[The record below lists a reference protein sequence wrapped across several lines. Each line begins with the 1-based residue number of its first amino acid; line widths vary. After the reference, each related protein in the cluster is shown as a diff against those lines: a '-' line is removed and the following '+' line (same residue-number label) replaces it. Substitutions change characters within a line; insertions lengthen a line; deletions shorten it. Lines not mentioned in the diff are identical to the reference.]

1 MRKRKGFTLI
11 ELLVVIAV
19 IALLLAILMPA
30 LQKAKYQTKRVVCM
44 SNVRQ
49 QSVIFFTYSQ
59 DNDDKFPPH
68 TERIAL
74 RVKDT
79 FDATELNIWSAFYD
93 SYVTDSKILICPITR
108 IMGVHYA
115 NTDFVPNMNGA
126 GRTFGGWDS
135 KVAGTDTPS
144 SVISVAYNWYANFTP
159 SLPGGPEWPVTF
171 YNGETPW
178 PKNMTECSPNR
189 TLISHNVMANAW
201 GLYDNSHGGT
211 GIQVADLKIDSSEE
225 IDNPIGLAD
234 GHVIYRLKSKT
245 LLRAS
250 YIGDRGL
257 AELFY

>member
-1 MRKRKGFTLI
+1 MRKKKGFTLI
-11 ELLVVIAV
+11 ELLVVISV

-30 LQKAKYQTKRVVCM
+30 LQKAKYQAKRMVCM

-49 QSVIFFTYSQ
+49 QLLIFFTYSQ

-68 TERIAL
+68 TERTAL

-79 FDATELNIWSAFYD
+79 FDATELNIWSVFYD
-93 SYVTDSKILICPITR
+93 SYMTNSKILICPITR
-108 IMGVHYA
+108 IIGGHYA
-115 NTDFVPNMNGA
+115 STDFVPNMDA
-126 GRTFGGWDS
+126 RGRTFGGWDS
-135 KVAGTDTPS
+135 KVAGTDTPA

-159 SLPGGPEWPVTF
+159 SEWGPVWPVTF
-171 YNGETPW
+171 HNGEIPW
-178 PKNMTECSPNR
+178 PKNMTECSANR
-189 TLISHNVMANAW
+189 TLISHNIMANEW

-211 GIQVADLKIDSSEE
+211 EGQVAGLEIDSSEQ

-257 AELFY
+257 AELYY

>member
-1 MRKRKGFTLI
+1 MHKLKAFTLV
-11 ELLVVIAV
+11 ELLVVIAI
-19 IALLLAILMPA
+19 IALLMAMLLPA
-30 LQKAKYQTKRVVCM
+30 LHKAGYQAKRIVCM

-49 QSVIFFTYSQ
+49 QSLVFFTYAQ

-79 FDATELNIWSAFYD
+79 FDPNDLNIWSAFYD
-93 SYVTDSKILICPITR
+93 SYMVNSKILICPITR
-108 IMGVHYA
+108 VIGVHYTT
-115 NTDFVPNMNGA
+115 TDFVPSMNAA
-126 GRTFGGWDS
+126 GRTWGGWDS
-135 KVAGTDTPS
+135 KVAGTNTPA

-159 SLPGGPEWPVTF
+159 SLPGRPDIPVTF
-171 YNGETPW
+171 HNGEKPW
-178 PKNMTECSPNR
+178 PKNMTESSVNR
-189 TLISHNVMANAW
+189 TLISHNIMANAW

-211 GIQVADLKIDSSEE
+211 GIQVENLKIDSSEQ

-234 GHVIYRLKSKT
+234 GHVIYRMKSRT

-257 AELFY
+257 AELLY